1 MNNKLLDIQDIVFNQ
16 LKRISKDNMTIEELN
31 YEISRSNAVSNNAI
45 TFIKTINT
53 NIRIKELA
61 EKYNITIDAI
71 KKELGL

>member
-61 EKYNITIDAI
+61 EKYNVTIDAI